1 MQDASRLEHP
11 VVSAT
16 TGRPVHQFSTK
27 VHLRHPSGAAAD
39 GSGRQ
44 WTAVDG
50 SGASKPHAQ
59 KTVSENMGRKILFTT
74 PTPRRGEESFRS
86 SHGATHDARPVK
98 VPPFNMKRGG
108 RIRFRDQ
115 RSLPY
120 QRNGMVHSA
129 RLSVKRE
136 KPGYRGGIVDGFAH
150 GSFLAPSDVESL

>member
-1 MQDASRLEHP
+1 MQDDSRLEHT

-39 GSGRQ
+39 GSG
-44 WTAVDG
+44 
-50 SGASKPHAQ
+50 ASKPHAQ
-59 KTVSENMGRKILFTT
+59 KTVSENMRRKILFTT